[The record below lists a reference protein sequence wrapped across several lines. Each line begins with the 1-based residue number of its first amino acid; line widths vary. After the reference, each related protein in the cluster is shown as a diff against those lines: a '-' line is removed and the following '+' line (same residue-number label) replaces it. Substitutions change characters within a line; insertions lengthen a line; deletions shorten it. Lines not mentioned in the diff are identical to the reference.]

1 MKKRSLGRTGLAVSE
16 LSLGGLFVSSFGA
29 EFEQSKQA
37 VLRALEL
44 GVNYID
50 TAPTYFDSEE
60 VLGNALADTATPFYL
75 STKIGGRVDP
85 FLPQDPVCLRRSVE
99 DSLTRLK
106 RDRVDILMV
115 HEPDRPMLYDWWAD
129 SGYNGPVL
137 EVLDQL
143 KEEGI
148 VRYTGLGST
157 TAYHI
162 EPIIRT
168 GRFDI
173 LLTALNYSLLFRE
186 AAHCALP
193 AAREHNMG
201 IVIGSPLQMGA
212 YSPANE
218 AEVRRGPAWMSPLRQ
233 AQFFALYDYAHEVDI
248 ALPELALRFVL
259 SDPRISC
266 ALMGARSPGEVEQNV
281 AAVEQGPL
289 SDQVLTHL
297 DEIAAMVPFRPCEEP
312 FVLPLGRDYRG
323 LGQAR

>member
-1 MKKRSLGRTGLAVSE
+1 MKKRVLGRTGLKVTE
-16 LSLGGLFVSSFGA
+16 LSLGGLFVSSYGA
-29 EFEQSKQA
+29 AYQQSRQA
-37 VLRALEL
+37 VRRALDL

-60 VLGNALADTATPFYL
+60 VLGRALEGVDTPFYL
-75 STKIGGRVDP
+75 STKIGGRLDP
-85 FLPQDPVCLRRSVE
+85 FLPQDPACLRRSVE

-115 HEPDRPMLYDWWAD
+115 HEPDRPAMYDWWAD
-129 SGYNGPVL
+129 GEYNGPVL

-143 KEEGI
+143 KQEGM
-148 VRYTGLGST
+148 VRFTGLGST

-173 LLTALNYSLLFRE
+173 LLTALNYSLLWRE
-186 AAHCALP
+186 AAHRALP
-193 AAREHNMG
+193 AAAEHNMG

-212 YSPANE
+212 LSPAYEE
-218 AEVRRGPAWMSPLRQ
+218 AIRQGLPWLSPPRQ
-233 AQFFALYDYAHEVDI
+233 QQFCALYDFARQLGI

-259 SDPRISC
+259 SDPRVSC
-266 ALMGARSPGEVEQNV
+266 ALMGARSPAEVEENA
-281 AAVEQGPL
+281 AAVERGPL
-289 SDQVLTHL
+289 GEEVLARL
-297 DEIAAMVPFRPCEEP
+297 DEIAALVPFRPCEEP
-312 FVLPLGRDYRG
+312 FVLPLGREYR